1 MISLTNVD
9 FAYKPQRLVLDN
21 VSLELDKGCI
31 HGLLGKNGVGK
42 TTLLRLISGLVF
54 PQSGDIKVLDFT
66 PKKRQA
72 AFLSQIYFL
81 GEEFFAYKTSI
92 DVFCKI
98 QSPFYPKFSKE
109 EFIQYLKDF
118 EIEDLSVKMDKL
130 SFGTRK
136 KVMIAFALA
145 TNTPLLIMDE
155 PTNALDIPAKAQFRK
170 LVLKAMNDDKCIV
183 ISTHQVR
190 DLHNLI
196 DNIVILDEQEV
207 ILNATNN
214 QITQKLFFGIKQEGN
229 TNIIYSED
237 TLAGTA
243 IVKENT
249 QNQECDLDIELL
261 FNAIMQHKEE
271 ITKLFNI

>member
-54 PQSGDIKVLDFT
+54 PQSGDVKVLDFT

-92 DVFCKI
+92 EVFCKI

-118 EIEDLSVKMDKL
+118 EIEDLSLKMDKL

-145 TNTPLLIMDE
+145 ANTPLLVMDE

-207 ILNATNN
+207 ILNATND
-214 QITQKLFFGIKQEGN
+214 QITKKLFFGIKGEGD

-237 TLAGTA
+237 TLAGKA

-249 QNQECDLDIELL
+249 QNQECNLDIELL

-271 ITKLFNI
+271 ITKLFNL